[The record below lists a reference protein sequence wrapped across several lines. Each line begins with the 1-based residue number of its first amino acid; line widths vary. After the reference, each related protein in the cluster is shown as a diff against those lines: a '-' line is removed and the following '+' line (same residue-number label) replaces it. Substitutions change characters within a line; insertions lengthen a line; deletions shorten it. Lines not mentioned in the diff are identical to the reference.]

1 MKRYFLLTFV
11 LLAGCEDKN
20 FHTTS
25 PPPLNTVS
33 TANTLPAKSSLPQA
47 ELSSN
52 VALLNQHQQENTS
65 IYPRNDLQLA
75 VDQSLKTITAPI
87 QQDLLDIMGTELQ
100 SIDTQFNEQHIT
112 FQYQVWKIKHQSVCI
127 QAQLNAMQF
136 SECTQAAKALFQ
148 TMCNELPNTHPRN
161 QQLKR
166 MYCQAAIDFKPTI
179 AQISRSQ
186 ADNTD
191 KVQRLRTSCNDLIFK
206 AKISE
211 SASDERARDQACQK
225 YKKAA
230 KIN

>member
-1 MKRYFLLTFV
+1 MKRYLLTLV

-20 FHTTS
+20 FNTAS
-25 PPPLNTVS
+25 PPPLKAIPTTN
-33 TANTLPAKSSLPQA
+33 ALPANASSPQP
-47 ELSSN
+47 EPSSP
-52 VALLNQHQQENTS
+52 VALLNQHQQENTN

-75 VDQSLKTITAPI
+75 VDQSLKAITAPI

-100 SIDTQFNEQHIT
+100 SVDTHFNEQRIT
-112 FQYQVWKIKHQSVCI
+112 LQYQVWKINHQSVCS

-136 SECTQAAKALFQ
+136 SECTQAAKQLFQ
-148 TMCNELPNTHPRN
+148 TLCNELPNTHPRN

-166 MYCQAAIDFKPTI
+166 MYCHAAVDFKPTI

-186 ADNTD
+186 AGDND
-191 KVQRLRTSCNDLIFK
+191 KVQNLRTKCNDLIFK

-230 KIN
+230 NIK